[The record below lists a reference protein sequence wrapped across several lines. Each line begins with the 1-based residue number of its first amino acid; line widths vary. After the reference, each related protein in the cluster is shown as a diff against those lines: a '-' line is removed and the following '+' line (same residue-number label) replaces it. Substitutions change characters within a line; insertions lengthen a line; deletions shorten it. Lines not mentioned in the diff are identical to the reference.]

1 MFNGTKVVVIGG
13 SAGSIHVLIEV
24 LPYLNPDSLSSIVI
38 VLHRKAHPEST
49 LSTLLNAYSKVPVL
63 EVVDKMFLE
72 KGKAYLAPADY
83 HLLFEK
89 DGCMSLDVSEKV
101 NFSRPSIDVAFYS
114 AAQVFGENTVG
125 LLLSGANS
133 DGVEGLAHIAQ
144 YGGTICVQ
152 DPSTAEVDFMPR
164 QALNKLKIEHVLA
177 PKDMACYINKL
188 NDKL

>member
-1 MFNGTKVVVIGG
+1 MSNGTKVVVIGG

-24 LPYLNPDSLSSIVI
+24 LPYLEPDSLWTVVI

-49 LSTLLNAYSKVPVL
+49 LGMLLNAYCKVPVL
-63 EVVDKMFLE
+63 EVVDKMPLE
-72 KGKAYLAPADY
+72 KGKVYLAPADY

-114 AAQVFGENTVG
+114 AAQVFGDNAIG

-152 DPSTAEVDFMPR
+152 DPATAEVDFMPR
-164 QALNKLKIEHVLA
+164 QALNKLKVEHVLA
-177 PKDMACYINKL
+177 PKDIAHYINKL
-188 NDKL
+188 NDK